1 MAYYLDLTGA
11 SDNNYRI
18 LKPNTV
24 LNSNVTGGTIN
35 LGGALSDI
43 QEDFTGTG
51 NFGALVESG
60 TPLTVDPIGG
70 TGTNTFNRV
79 SQSNPPTFP
88 QGQSNFSN
96 NAITY
101 NGNGQDLASLHV
113 GFESLLEIPTLAF
126 ADQSTTQRSI
136 MRVALDST
144 DRDGI
149 PNAANSNA
157 MDFRIDIRYSSQGLT
172 NVQNLYVGS
181 YPANGNT
188 TINTRA
194 LLVETSFTI
203 PPLDIANN
211 LGGRRAPDIEVSI
224 AQTSGN
230 TGGSAR
236 RNFLRLHA
244 VELYLNVLDIDPY
257 DYRSRTYFT

>member
-18 LKPNTV
+18 LKPNTA
-24 LNSNVTGGTIN
+24 LNQNVTGGTIN
-35 LGGALSDI
+35 FGGALSDI
-43 QEDFTGTG
+43 QENFTGTG

-70 TGTNTFNRV
+70 SGTNTFNRL
-79 SQSNPPTFP
+79 SQSDPPTFP

-101 NGNGQDLASLHV
+101 NGNGQDLPSLHV
-113 GFESLLEIPTLAF
+113 GFESLLEIPSLAF

-136 MRVALDST
+136 MRVAVDST
-144 DRDGI
+144 DRNGL
-149 PNAANSNA
+149 PNAGNTNA
-157 MDFRIDIRYSSQGLT
+157 VGFRIDIRYSTQGLT
-172 NVQNLYVGS
+172 NVQNLFVGN
-181 YPANGNT
+181 YQANANT

-194 LLVETSFTI
+194 ALVEASFTI

-211 LGGRRAPDIEVSI
+211 LGGRRAPNIEVAI
-224 AQTSGN
+224 TQTSGN
-230 TGGSAR
+230 TGGTAR
-236 RNFLRLHA
+236 RNFLRIHA
-244 VELYLNVLDIDPY
+244 VELYLNTLDIDPY

>member
-18 LKPNTV
+18 LKPNTA
-24 LNSNVTGGTIN
+24 LNQNVTGGTIN
-35 LGGALSDI
+35 FGGALSDI
-43 QEDFTGTG
+43 QENFTGTG

-70 TGTNTFNRV
+70 SGTNTFNRL
-79 SQSNPPTFP
+79 SQSDPPTFP

-101 NGNGQDLASLHV
+101 NGNGQDLPSLHV
-113 GFESLLEIPTLAF
+113 GFESLLEIPSLAF

-144 DRDGI
+144 DRNGV
-149 PNAANSNA
+149 PNAGNTNA
-157 MDFRIDIRYSSQGLT
+157 VGFRIDIRYSTQGLT
-172 NVQNLYVGS
+172 NVQNLFVGS

-194 LLVETSFTI
+194 ALVEASFTI

-211 LGGRRAPDIEVSI
+211 LGGRRAPNIEVAI
-224 AQTSGN
+224 TQTSGN
-230 TGGSAR
+230 TGGTAR
-236 RNFLRLHA
+236 RNFLRIHA
-244 VELYLNVLDIDPY
+244 VELYLNTLDIDPY